1 MKQRGAHSRRRR
13 ADAVSKDDVPSRED
27 AVAEDGAVPNGGA
40 ASDDICPGSAARAVG
55 HGAPLRI
62 GIINIMPRA
71 ETYEELLLRPL
82 RASGVSVQVV
92 WLRLAS
98 HFSASSD
105 AEHLR
110 RHYVTFDELGGCA
123 GVDGLILT
131 GAPVEELPFED
142 VRYFRELRRILEQAR
157 REGVGTLGLC
167 WGGMAIG
174 HLLGLSKLSFEEKLF
189 GVFEQRCLEA
199 AGELTRGFGESFPC
213 AHSRHSG
220 IADEELE
227 RASDA
232 GQVRLLA
239 HGRETG
245 YTLFES
251 PDGAFVAHL
260 GHPEYPARRL
270 LEEWERDTAL
280 GRTDIAPPRNFDRL
294 SPQATWQPHC
304 DRLFYNWLGRIERGA
319 TGRKPQ
325 VSLAVERR

>member
-1 MKQRGAHSRRRR
+1 MRVSEAAERSLAASERG
-13 ADAVSKDDVPSRED
+13 AVSKD
-27 AVAEDGAVPNGGA
+27 GAVSNEGAPGAPVPHGSAKPAPGGA
-40 ASDDICPGSAARAVG
+40 A
-55 HGAPLRI
+55 PLRV

-82 RASGVSVQVV
+82 RASALSFEAVWIRLTSHVST
-92 WLRLAS
+92 
-98 HFSASSD
+98 SSD

-123 GVDGLILT
+123 AVDGLILT

-142 VRYFRELRRILEQAR
+142 VRYFHELRSILEQAR
-157 REGVGTLGLC
+157 RERVGTLGLC

-189 GVFEQRCLEA
+189 GVFEQRCLDT
-199 AGELTRGFGESFPC
+199 GSDLTRDFGGSFPC

-220 IADEELE
+220 ISDGELE

-245 YTLFES
+245 YSLFES

-270 LEEWERDTAL
+270 LEEWERDTAV
-280 GRTDIAPPRNFDRL
+280 GRTDIPAPRNFDRL
-294 SPQATWQPHC
+294 APRATWQPHC
-304 DRLFYNWLGRIERGA
+304 DRLFYNWLVRIGRASTERERQPLLA
-319 TGRKPQ
+319 TEHR
-325 VSLAVERR
+325 